1 MISFLLTWDWA
12 ANLQREGLRQS
23 HPDLSNLMEELM
35 PFTADYLNDL
45 VPIVDDDDLKSQ
57 GQYSEETL
65 VERYRKSADLIKE
78 ASLPLDFDENAKKSQ

>member
-1 MISFLLTWDWA
+1 
-12 ANLQREGLRQS
+12 
-23 HPDLSNLMEELM
+23 M